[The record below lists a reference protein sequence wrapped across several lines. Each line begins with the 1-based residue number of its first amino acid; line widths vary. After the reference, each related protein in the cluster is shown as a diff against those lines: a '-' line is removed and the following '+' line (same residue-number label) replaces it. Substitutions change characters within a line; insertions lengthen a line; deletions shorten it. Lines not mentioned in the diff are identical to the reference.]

1 MLLYVRYFQTI
12 VSLQRLWTLKELQ
25 FFCSSYRP
33 WILHLMFLSGKLRI
47 FLAPPFSQIY
57 YCPCTNRRKKKKLK
71 IEIWFVL
78 NVIFCRMAL
87 TITASQNRV
96 SFHSK
101 QRRSVV
107 QPKLLCDCDARSIF
121 VSLTHTHTHT
131 HTLPRSKFYSW
142 KQAWLNF

>member
-1 MLLYVRYFQTI
+1 
-12 VSLQRLWTLKELQ
+12 
-25 FFCSSYRP
+25 
-33 WILHLMFLSGKLRI
+33 MFLSGKLRI

-131 HTLPRSKFYSW
+131 HTPKIKILFLKTSMVEFLSLYQLGIFRYLRSYKY
-142 KQAWLNF
+142 QILNF

>member
-1 MLLYVRYFQTI
+1 MF
-12 VSLQRLWTLKELQ
+12 
-25 FFCSSYRP
+25 
-33 WILHLMFLSGKLRI
+33 LMFLSGKLRI

-131 HTLPRSKFYSW
+131 HTHRHS
-142 KQAWLNF
+142 QDQNFILENKHGWIFKLISVGDFPVSTFL